1 MKYPP
6 DRVQLDIARHE
17 KEIDQAQELF
27 DQAQELFDQAQID
40 EMMDTVWSE
49 VHEGEHDDE
58 LSQSSWLQL
67 DTAMRIARTAA
78 CSHKTTLHAEVM
90 LGDLHDLYLQI
101 TDYVRDVAEMRLAR

>member
-1 MKYPP
+1 MK
-6 DRVQLDIARHE
+6 DRVQHDIDRHE
-17 KEIDQAQELF
+17 KEIEQAQELVE
-27 DQAQELFDQAQID
+27 AQTD
-40 EMMDTVWSE
+40 EMMDTIWNE

-101 TDYVRDVAEMRLAR
+101 TDYVKDAAELRLAR